1 MPSKYNDS
9 SDTNLRWFISHSN
22 LPHYFRFCST
32 MVRCF
37 WLHFC
42 QIVFFVCSRK
52 AIRLFWV
59 FLPYHFGNIYFRNM
73 PFKCQTRKQFWTSLH
88 FMHVLKRNRKLTRWI
103 SNPGYKLLLLPSV
116 LIDYQCSHIQF
127 RILRFCMDR
136 SFVSCSSAT
145 MVGTTW
151 ENLKLGT
158 SETISKYICIHFS
171 FY

>member
-52 AIRLFWV
+52 AVRLFWV

-103 SNPGYKLLLLPSV
+103 YAGKLERFTVCQTLDISYYCCLRSSLTINSATFSFVYLDFVWTVDLFPVLLP
-116 LIDYQCSHIQF
+116 LWLAPHEKI
-127 RILRFCMDR
+127 
-136 SFVSCSSAT
+136 
-145 MVGTTW
+145 
-151 ENLKLGT
+151 
-158 SETISKYICIHFS
+158 
-171 FY
+171 